1 MRSKKISMF
10 ILIITLLSTSLTLFP
25 YQGVLMNSAET
36 INPGNFKLTIFPTMI
51 IGKNGGDNIW
61 GVAGKGGLGLTRS
74 VDIEV
79 KGAIF
84 KNFTYFGV
92 DLEYW
97 FYRGRNV
104 NASFAVGWH
113 MIDTQIGSN
122 SSGIDTAVIVSTKP
136 SKKVELYG
144 GLKLSF
150 DEIKNTGQQI
160 DLMHFIPGLEYR
172 VAKDIDFLAEFGI
185 ALNGESRNYLSFGF
199 AYYFLR

>member
-1 MRSKKISMF
+1 MSRKM
-10 ILIITLLSTSLTLFP
+10 ILIISMMIFASVSIIP
-25 YQGVLMNSAET
+25 ASYQGVLMNSAET
-36 INPGNFKLTIFPTMI
+36 INPGNFKLTVFPTMI

-97 FYRGRNV
+97 FYSGRNL
-104 NASFAVGWH
+104 NASIAVGWH
-113 MIDTQIGSN
+113 MIDTKIGSN
-122 SSGIDTAVIVSTKP
+122 SSGIDTAVMVSTKP
-136 SKKVELYG
+136 SKKLELYG

-160 DLMHFIPGLEYR
+160 DLIHVIPGLEYR

>member
-1 MRSKKISMF
+1 MSRKM
-10 ILIITLLSTSLTLFP
+10 ILIISMMIFGSVSIIP
-25 YQGVLMNSAET
+25 ASYQGVLMNSAET
-36 INPGNFKLTIFPTMI
+36 INPGNFKLTVFPTMI

-92 DLEYW
+92 DIEYW
-97 FYRGRNV
+97 FYRGRNL

-122 SSGIDTAVIVSTKP
+122 SSGIDTAVMLSTKP
-136 SKKVELYG
+136 SKKLELYG
-144 GLKLSF
+144 GLKISF
-150 DEIKNTGQQI
+150 DSIKNTGQQI
-160 DLMHFIPGLEYR
+160 DLIHFIPGLEYR

>member
-1 MRSKKISMF
+1 MSRKM
-10 ILIITLLSTSLTLFP
+10 ILIISMMIFASVSIIP
-25 YQGVLMNSAET
+25 ASYQGVLMNSAET
-36 INPGNFKLTIFPTMI
+36 INPGNFKLTVFPTMI

-97 FYRGRNV
+97 FYRGRNL

-113 MIDTQIGSN
+113 MIDTKIGSN
-122 SSGIDTAVIVSTKP
+122 SSGIDTAVMVSTKP
-136 SKKVELYG
+136 SKKLELYG

-160 DLMHFIPGLEYR
+160 DLIHVIPGLEYR

>member
-1 MRSKKISMF
+1 MIKKMILF
-10 ILIITLLSTSLTLFP
+10 YAILILLFISVEGVS

-36 INPGNFKLTIFPTMI
+36 INPGNFKLAIFPTTI
-51 IGKNGGDNIW
+51 IGKNGGDSIW

-79 KGAIF
+79 KGALF
-84 KNFTYFGV
+84 KNFNYLGV

-113 MIDTQIGSN
+113 MIDTKIGSDT
-122 SSGIDTAVIVSTKP
+122 SGIDTAIMLSTRL
-136 SKKVELYG
+136 SKKLEVYG

-150 DEIKNTGQQI
+150 DSIKNTGQKI
-160 DLMHFIPGLEYR
+160 DLIHFIPGFEYR

-185 ALNGESRNYLSFGF
+185 SLSEESRNYFSFGF